1 MTSEHRTEPNDRHS
15 SGERRSAN
23 APARPD
29 PRRLEFV
36 ITGFGPFRNAAENP
50 SMILANEIE
59 SYLQTQAHLD
69 ELHSSCAIRETLV
82 LETSAAAVRD
92 ELRALQERLAA
103 VDVDTDVCILH
114 LGVNFRGKDFQVESC
129 AYNDADFRIPDERG
143 FQPKHQ
149 VIVECLPLGA
159 TLESSLNVDGLVENL
174 NATAKGDKT
183 DLPCPDA
190 GKIVASTDPGRFV
203 CNYTYCWSLNSF
215 ASDMAS
221 CRQCLFL
228 HVPPFENCFQKRA
241 AQSFSS
247 NSQRALKAAYAE
259 LATKAI
265 VGWYCWIANVT

>member
-59 SYLQTQAHLD
+59 SYLQTQAHVD

-114 LGVNFRGKDFQVESC
+114 LGVNLRGKDFQVESC

-203 CNYTYCWSLNSF
+203 SLHPTWPVADNASSF
-215 ASDMAS
+215 T
-221 CRQCLFL
+221 F
-228 HVPPFENCFQKRA
+228 HP
-241 AQSFSS
+241 
-247 NSQRALKAAYAE
+247 LKIVSKKEQLKVLVRILKE
-259 LATKAI
+259 LSKQHTQNWLRKP
-265 VGWYCWIANVT
+265 